1 MQSNILL
8 FVRIHI
14 FVVPTCLL
22 EVDSFK
28 TRRLE
33 LSNHDIYNDSMLKFS
48 VGDQITLTC
57 KTGLYGLEQSVTMV
71 CALRNNGSWDRHLPD
86 ECYSK

>member
-1 MQSNILL
+1 M
-8 FVRIHI
+8 
-14 FVVPTCLL
+14 PTCLL
-22 EVDSFK
+22 EVGFLK

-33 LSNHDIYNDSMLKFS
+33 SSNHDKYNDSTLKFS

-57 KTGLYGLEQSVTMV
+57 KTGLYSSEQNVTMA
-71 CALRNNGSWDRHLPD
+71 CANRNNGSWDRHLPE